1 MSRAKNTSSNSKIL
15 APLQVERLTA
25 RDWQDTCDVLVIG
38 WGAAG
43 ACAALEAR
51 SNGAHVIVADR
62 FTGGGA
68 SAKSGGVVYAGGG
81 TRHQQAAGFNDST
94 QAMFDYLKHETR
106 GVISD
111 ATLQKFCDD
120 SVSNL
125 DWLESHGAR
134 YAHSMPPGG
143 KTSYPSDGYFLYYS
157 GNELVPSHG
166 GDQPPAP
173 RGHRTVGKGQCGAVL
188 YAHLKAACLRAGV
201 QPLLQSAARRLVVDA
216 SGRVVGAEFW
226 SLPEGSREARL
237 HARLAARAERLQN
250 FAPGYCDRLRQKV
263 SQLERDH
270 GQPVLIRA
278 RRAVILS
285 TGGFI
290 FNRGLIRD
298 HAPNFRRNF
307 KVGATG
313 CDGSGLLLG
322 QSVGARSER
331 LSRVSAWRFINPPH
345 CWPKGI
351 VVNTLG
357 QRFCNEE
364 VYGATLGQPLCE
376 EQGGQAWLVMDAR
389 LRKQAIRQ
397 ALFGGYWWFQT
408 LPALAL
414 MLLKVR
420 KGANPDRL
428 ATACGMQAGELS
440 GALRAYNAGA
450 RGDAPDPFGK
460 SEGSRQ
466 VLDKGPFYACDIS
479 VGNPIFPLG
488 ALTLGG
494 LKVDES
500 NGAVLDAQGQPI
512 AGLFSAGR
520 TAIGVASHLYISGL
534 SLADCVFS
542 GRRAGLA
549 AACGSGLARDAGGA
563 VSIGERDDASASKPA
578 PTESTKVT
586 P

>member
-1 MSRAKNTSSNSKIL
+1 MSRAQSSSSNSKIL
-15 APLQVERLTA
+15 APLQAERLTA

-43 ACAALEAR
+43 ACAALEAI

-134 YAHSMPPGG
+134 YGHSMPPGG

-188 YAHLKAACLRAGV
+188 YAHLKAACLRDGV

-298 HAPNFRRNF
+298 YAPNFRRNF

-357 QRFCNEE
+357 
-364 VYGATLGQPLCE
+364 
-376 EQGGQAWLVMDAR
+376 D
-389 LRKQAIRQ
+389 RK
-397 ALFGGYWWFQT
+397 
-408 LPALAL
+408 
-414 MLLKVR
+414 
-420 KGANPDRL
+420 
-428 ATACGMQAGELS
+428 
-440 GALRAYNAGA
+440 
-450 RGDAPDPFGK
+450 
-460 SEGSRQ
+460 
-466 VLDKGPFYACDIS
+466 S
-479 VGNPIFPLG
+479 V
-488 ALTLGG
+488 
-494 LKVDES
+494 V
-500 NGAVLDAQGQPI
+500 
-512 AGLFSAGR
+512 
-520 TAIGVASHLYISGL
+520 
-534 SLADCVFS
+534 
-542 GRRAGLA
+542 
-549 AACGSGLARDAGGA
+549 
-563 VSIGERDDASASKPA
+563 
-578 PTESTKVT
+578 
-586 P
+586 